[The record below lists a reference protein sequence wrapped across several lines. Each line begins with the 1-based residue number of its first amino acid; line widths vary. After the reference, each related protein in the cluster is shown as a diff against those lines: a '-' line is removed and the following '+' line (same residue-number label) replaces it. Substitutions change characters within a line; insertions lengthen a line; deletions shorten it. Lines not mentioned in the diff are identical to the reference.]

1 MESSSEE
8 VDLRLPVFLLTL
20 PDASC
25 VTFTRLAFCVWFEVK
40 WKIYCVADVLSYTL
54 PLKISWQ
61 SDWWQ
66 ILVTVVVLRKIVFP
80 QLLPFLYIRYNF
92 MKVLQICSQSLT
104 PFVSLWT
111 GSLFGERVKKSAR
124 RGKRGR
130 ACRQTFGAAVPRH
143 PLCIRS
149 WCKLFARTLPVDRF
163 QLHRFFSRHVTSD
176 LIWIIA
182 CKKVF
187 WTSTWHLLSLE
198 QATMKGFTF

>member
-104 PFVSLWT
+104 PFVSPWT
-111 GSLFGERVKKSAR
+111 GSLFGVRVSKS
-124 RGKRGR
+124 RGEGKGAWEPISGKQNIFLKRFSNLIDVLGN
-130 ACRQTFGAAVPRH
+130 A
-143 PLCIRS
+143 
-149 WCKLFARTLPVDRF
+149 
-163 QLHRFFSRHVTSD
+163 SRHFLTTLLFVFILYVRLFSF
-176 LIWIIA
+176 II
-182 CKKVF
+182 
-187 WTSTWHLLSLE
+187 SL
-198 QATMKGFTF
+198 K